1 MRRKTKMPQKKFK
14 KYCLLEN
21 GQIKLCHYGN
31 GELRRFDKEGG
42 KWYLTHDEYGNNII
56 FTMRHKVIKFADTFE
71 ELQKTKKPINK
82 GD

>member
-1 MRRKTKMPQKKFK
+1 MRRMTKMSQTKFK

-21 GQIKLCHYGN
+21 GQIKPCYYSN
-31 GELRRFDKEGG
+31 GELRWFERVNG
-42 KWYLTHDEYGNNII
+42 KWFLNYDEYAHNMFI
-56 FTMRHKVIKFADTFE
+56 TYHVKVVKFADTFE